1 MVDTKRALSR
11 MFRPRSV
18 AVVGASEDPE
28 KLSGQPVR
36 NLLKTG
42 YRGDVYAVNPRVRSV
57 SGIRAYE
64 NLSRIEG
71 PVDVAIICL
80 PGNLAVEATEE
91 CAERGVQVAIVASSG
106 FAEVGT
112 PEGRDLQERLARIG
126 ERGTTRIVGPNCN
139 GIYNALDR
147 VSIGYN
153 VTHGMVLKAG
163 DVAVL
168 SHSGALFSSVVSLGD
183 KMGSGLGYS
192 YFVSAGNE
200 ADLSLLD
207 YMEYAI
213 EDEPTRIVALILDG
227 VGDVERF
234 RALCRAAEDGGK
246 RIVAL
251 KIGQSETGVDATLA
265 HSSRLA
271 GSARGYRALLAECG
285 VVQAPSLEV
294 LVGACA
300 VLSKY
305 GDIRSYDA
313 VGLSTSGAGC
323 ALLADAAERYGVSFP
338 PLRPETTDAMAQRKG
353 FGTPMNPFDVGASGA
368 GHTMGYMS
376 RALASDLDAGFTL
389 FYSTIL
395 QTERTRT
402 AMAEQYAS
410 TCNELGR
417 PPFLVIAPGPLTPE
431 ETRIYNENDILV
443 FDSSDVALQ
452 TINALKEAG
461 NGAVE
466 SARWPDPVY
475 CIENVDGPLLD
486 RAGVLEA
493 FERLG
498 IHLPREVLA
507 ESAGEIPETCRSVGY
522 PVVVKGLSP
531 DATHKSD
538 AGLVWMNVSTDEE
551 ALRVAEEAGRLP
563 GEGSEVEGFLVQE
576 LVRGEAEVL
585 VGLNRDPDVGFVLVL
600 GSGGKYSEILDD
612 VVTCTIPSPRQHIR
626 ELLME
631 TKAGEILSGARG
643 NGLSPEGVVDVA
655 FELQRLVAGNE
666 HLISAI
672 DINPL
677 VVSPRRVVAVDV
689 RVLLS
694 PR

>member
-1 MVDTKRALSR
+1 

-42 YRGDVYAVNPRVRSV
+42 YQGDVYAVNPRTQSV
-57 SGIRAYE
+57 SGVRAYE
-64 NLSRIEG
+64 SLSRIED

-80 PGNLAVEATEE
+80 PGNLAVEAAEE
-91 CAERGVQVAIVASSG
+91 CEETGIQIAIVASSG

-112 PEGRDLQERLARIG
+112 PEGRDFQERLARVG
-126 ERGTTRIVGPNCN
+126 ERGVTRIVGPNCN

-153 VTHGMVLKAG
+153 VTHGMELKAG

-168 SHSGALFSSVVSLGD
+168 SHSGALFSSVVSLGE

-207 YMEYAI
+207 YMEYVI

-234 RALCRAAEDGGK
+234 RFLCRAAEGRGK

-251 KIGQSETGVDATLA
+251 KIGQSQTGVGATLA

-271 GSARGYRALLAECG
+271 GSARGYRALFAECG
-285 VVQAPSLEV
+285 VVQVPSLEV
-294 LVGACA
+294 FVGACA

-305 GDIRSYDA
+305 GEIRSYKA

-323 ALLADAAERYGVSFP
+323 ALLADTAERYGVSFP
-338 PLRPETTDAMAQRKG
+338 PLRPETIDTMNRRKG

-368 GHTMGYMS
+368 GSTMGYMS
-376 RALASDLDAGFTL
+376 GAMAGDLDAGFTL

-395 QTERTRT
+395 QTEQTRT

-410 TCNELGR
+410 SCNQLSR

-431 ETRIYNENDILV
+431 ETTIYNENDILV
-443 FDSSDVALQ
+443 FDSSDVAFQ
-452 TINALKEAG
+452 TIRALKEVG

-466 SARWPDPVY
+466 SVAWSEPIYR
-475 CIENVDGPLLD
+475 IENVSDPLLD
-486 RAGVLEA
+486 RSGVLEA
-493 FERLG
+493 FERLD
-498 IHLPREVLA
+498 ISLPQEAVA
-507 ESAGEIPETCRSVGY
+507 ESAGEIPQACRSVGY

-538 AGLVWMNVSTDEE
+538 AGLVWMNVSNDEE
-551 ALRVAEEAGRLP
+551 ALRVVEEAGKLL
-563 GEGSEVEGFLVQE
+563 GEGLEIEGFLVQE

-585 VGLNRDPDVGFVLVL
+585 VGLNRSPDVGFLLVL

-612 VVTCTIPSPRQHIR
+612 IVTCTVPSSRQRIR

-631 TKAGEILSGARG
+631 TKVGEILSGARG

-655 FELQRLVAGNE
+655 FGLQRLVSGNE

-677 VVSPRRVVAVDV
+677 MVSPRRVVAVDV
-689 RVLLS
+689 RVLLGAS
-694 PR
+694 

>member
-1 MVDTKRALSR
+1 MTDTKSVLSR
-11 MFRPRSV
+11 LFRPRSV
-18 AVVGASEDPE
+18 AVVGASEDTE

-36 NLLKTG
+36 NLQNTG
-42 YRGDVYAVNPRVRSV
+42 YRGEVYAVNPRVESV
-57 SGIRAYE
+57 SGVRAYE
-64 NLSRIEG
+64 SLSRIEE

-80 PGNLAVEATEE
+80 PGRLAVEAAEE
-91 CAERGVQVAIVASSG
+91 CEEREIPVAILASSG

-112 PEGRDLQERLARIG
+112 PEGRDFQERLARIG
-126 ERGTTRIVGPNCN
+126 ERRITRIVGPNCN
-139 GIYNALDR
+139 GIYNALDH

-183 KMGSGLGYS
+183 EMGSGLGYS

-200 ADLSLLD
+200 ADLDVLD
-207 YMEYAI
+207 YMEYVI

-227 VGDVERF
+227 IGDVERF
-234 RALCRAAEDGGK
+234 RALCRTAGERGK
-246 RIVAL
+246 RVVAL

-271 GSARGYRALLAECG
+271 GSARGYRALFAECG

-294 LVGACA
+294 FVGACA

-305 GDIRSYDA
+305 GEIRSYDA

-323 ALLADAAERYGVSFP
+323 ALLADTATRYGISLP
-338 PLRPETTDAMAQRKG
+338 RLKPETIDAMDKRKG

-368 GHTMGYMS
+368 GATMGYMS
-376 RALASDLDAGFTL
+376 RVMAEDLDAGFTL

-395 QTERTRT
+395 QTERLRT

-410 TCNELGR
+410 SCEELGR
-417 PPFLVIAPGPLTPE
+417 PPFLVIAPGPLTRE
-431 ETRIYNENDILV
+431 ETGIYNENDIFV
-443 FDSSDVALQ
+443 FGGSDVAFQ
-452 TINALKEAG
+452 TIRALKEAG
-461 NGAVE
+461 GGVVE
-466 SARWPDPVY
+466 SEGWPEPVY
-475 CIENVDGPLLD
+475 RIENVSDPLLD
-486 RAGVLEA
+486 RDGVLEA
-493 FERLG
+493 FGRLG
-498 IHLPREVLA
+498 IPVPQETVVESPR
-507 ESAGEIPETCRSVGY
+507 EIPEACRTIGY

-538 AGLVWMNVSTDEE
+538 AGLVWMDISNDEE
-551 ALRVAEEAGRLP
+551 ALRVIDESDRLT
-563 GEGSEVEGFLVQE
+563 GEGLEIEGFLVQE
-576 LVRGEAEVL
+576 LVWGEAEVL

-612 VVTCTIPSPRQHIR
+612 VITCTVPASRRRIR
-626 ELLME
+626 ESLMA
-631 TKAGEILSGARG
+631 TKVGEILSGARG

-655 FELQRLVAGNE
+655 FGLQRLVSGNE
-666 HLISAI
+666 NRISAI

-677 VVSPRRVVAVDV
+677 VVSPRRAVAVDV
-689 RVLLS
+689 RVLLDTC
-694 PR
+694 

>member
-1 MVDTKRALSR
+1 

-42 YRGDVYAVNPRVRSV
+42 YRGDIYAVNPRVQSV

-207 YMEYAI
+207 YMEYVI

-227 VGDVERF
+227 IGDVDRF
-234 RALCRAAEDGGK
+234 RALCRAAEETGK
-246 RIVAL
+246 RVVAL

-271 GSARGYRALLAECG
+271 GSARGYRALFADCG

-294 LVGACA
+294 FVGTCA

-305 GDIRSYDA
+305 GEIRSHDA

-323 ALLADAAERYGVSFP
+323 ALLADTAERYGISFP
-338 PLRPETTDAMAQRKG
+338 PLKPKTISTMDQRKG

-368 GHTMGYMS
+368 GSTMGYMS
-376 RALASDLDAGFTL
+376 GAMAGDLDAGFTL

-395 QTERTRT
+395 QTERTRA

-410 TCNELGR
+410 SCNRLGR

-431 ETRIYNENDILV
+431 ETEIYTENDILI
-443 FDSSDVALQ
+443 FDSSDVAFQ
-452 TINALKEAG
+452 TIRALKASG
-461 NGAVE
+461 DRAAQSV
-466 SARWPDPVY
+466 AWPEPVY
-475 CIENVDGPLLD
+475 RIEGISDPLLD

-493 FERLG
+493 FGRLE
-498 IHLPREVLA
+498 IPLPREVVA
-507 ESAGEIPETCRSVGY
+507 ENASEIPAACRSVGY
-522 PVVVKGLSP
+522 PVVVKGLSVE
-531 DATHKSD
+531 ATHKSD
-538 AGLVWMNVSTDEE
+538 AGLVWMNVSNDEE
-551 ALRVAEEAGRLP
+551 ALCVVEEAARLL
-563 GEGSEVEGFLVQE
+563 GEGLEIEGFLVQE

-612 VVTCTIPSPRQHIR
+612 VVTCTVPSSRQRIR

-631 TKAGEILSGARG
+631 TSVGEILSGARG
-643 NGLSPEGVVDVA
+643 NGLSPDGVVDVA
-655 FELQRLVAGNE
+655 FGLQRLVSGNE

-677 VVSPRRVVAVDV
+677 VVSPRRAVAVDV
-689 RVLLS
+689 RVLLGV
-694 PR
+694 R

>member
-1 MVDTKRALSR
+1 MDTKRALSR

-36 NLLKTG
+36 NLQKTG
-42 YRGDVYAVNPRVRSV
+42 YRGEIYAVNPRVESV
-57 SGIRAYE
+57 SGVRSYE
-64 NLSRIEG
+64 SLSRIEE
-71 PVDVAIICL
+71 PIDVAIICL
-80 PGNLAVEATEE
+80 PGDRAVEAAEE
-91 CAERGVQVAIVASSG
+91 CAEKGIPVAILASSG

-126 ERGTTRIVGPNCN
+126 ESGATRIVGPNCN
-139 GIYNALDR
+139 GIYNAVDR

-153 VTHGMVLKAG
+153 VTHGMMLKAG

-168 SHSGALFSSVVSLGD
+168 SHSGALFSSVVSLGE

-200 ADLSLLD
+200 ADLNLLD
-207 YMEYAI
+207 YMEFVI

-227 VGDVERF
+227 IGDVERF
-234 RALCRAAEDGGK
+234 RALCRVAETSGK
-246 RIVAL
+246 RVVAL

-271 GSARGYRALLAECG
+271 GSARGYRALFAECG

-294 LVGACA
+294 FVGACA

-305 GDIRSYDA
+305 GGIRSYDA
-313 VGLSTSGAGC
+313 VALSTSGAGC
-323 ALLADAAERYGVSFP
+323 ALLADTATRYGISFP
-338 PLRPETTDAMAQRKG
+338 TLRPETIDAMDRRKG

-368 GHTMGYMS
+368 GSTMGYMS
-376 RALASDLDAGFTL
+376 RAMADDLDAGFTL

-395 QTERTRT
+395 QTERMRT
-402 AMAEQYAS
+402 AMAEQYADS
-410 TCNELGR
+410 CEQLGR

-443 FDSSDVALQ
+443 FDSSDVAFQ
-452 TINALKEAG
+452 TIGALKEAG
-461 NGAVE
+461 GGALKSV
-466 SARWPDPVY
+466 SWPEPVY
-475 CIENVDGPLLD
+475 RIRSVDDPLLD
-486 RAGVLEA
+486 RDAVLEA
-493 FERLG
+493 FGRLD
-498 IHLPREVLA
+498 IDLPREIMA
-507 ESAGEIPETCRSVGY
+507 DNAGDIPEMCRSVGY
-522 PVVVKGLSP
+522 PVVVKGLSS

-551 ALRVAEEAGRLP
+551 ALRIAEDAGGLL
-563 GEGSEVEGFLVQE
+563 GNDLEIEGFLVQE

-585 VGLNRDPDVGFVLVL
+585 VGLNRDPDLGFVLVL

-612 VVTCTIPSPRQHIR
+612 VVTCTVPSSRQRIR

-631 TKAGEILSGARG
+631 TRVGEILSGARG
-643 NGLSPEGVVDVA
+643 NGLSPEGVVEVA
-655 FELQRLVAGNE
+655 FGLQRLVSGNE
-666 HLISAI
+666 RLISAI

-677 VVSPRRVVAVDV
+677 VVSPRRAVAVDV
-689 RVLLS
+689 RVLLGV
-694 PR
+694 R